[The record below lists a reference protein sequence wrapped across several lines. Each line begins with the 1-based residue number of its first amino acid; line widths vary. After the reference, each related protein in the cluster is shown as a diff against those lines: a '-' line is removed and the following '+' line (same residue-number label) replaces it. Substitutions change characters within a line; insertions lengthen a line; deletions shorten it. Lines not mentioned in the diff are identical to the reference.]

1 MTSRPLI
8 LVIDDDDDVRLS
20 LSLLLGDEGY
30 DVVQVANGREAL
42 DVLHRGLRPQAI
54 LLDLMM
60 PVMSGWDFWDV
71 HQASA
76 ELRDIP
82 IVVLTATGLRQG
94 AIGDTRIIGKP
105 VGVDEL
111 KDAVATAVASAPP
124 AA

>member
-1 MTSRPLI
+1 MSSRNLI
-8 LVIDDDDDVRLS
+8 MVIDDDDDVRLS

-30 DVVQVANGREAL
+30 DVVEVANGKEAL
-42 DVLHRGLRPQAI
+42 DVLQRGLRPQAI

-60 PVMSGWDFWDV
+60 PIMSGWDFWDA

-76 ELRDIP
+76 ELRQIP

-94 AIGDTRIIGKP
+94 AIGETRIIGKP
-105 VGVDEL
+105 VGVNEL

-124 AA
+124 AG